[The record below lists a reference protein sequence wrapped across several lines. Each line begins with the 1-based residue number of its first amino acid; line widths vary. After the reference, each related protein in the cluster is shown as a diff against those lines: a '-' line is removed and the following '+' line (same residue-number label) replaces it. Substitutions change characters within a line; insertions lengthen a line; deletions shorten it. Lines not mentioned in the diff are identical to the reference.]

1 LPSSLPVRILILDSD
16 VASWQFIRRTLS
28 QAGYEAVAAA
38 TIAEART
45 LTLIADRG
53 AAFSLAI
60 VNVEISGGFDLATDL
75 AAAGA
80 GAKILY
86 TALVANTVVLDSIA
100 RLTPDAVMPRP
111 FSAVD
116 LLARIERLLGEAQT
130 RATSA

>member
-38 TIAEART
+38 TIAEAR
-45 LTLIADRG
+45 TLIADRG

-116 LLARIERLLGEAQT
+116 LLARIERLLGGAQT

>member
-1 LPSSLPVRILILDSD
+1 LPTTGAIRILILESD

-38 TIAEART
+38 TVAEGRSLIAES
-45 LTLIADRG
+45 G

-60 VNVEISGGFDLATDL
+60 VNIGISGGFDLATDL

-86 TALVANTVVLDSIA
+86 TAIVASSVVLDSIA

-111 FSAVD
+111 FRAED
-116 LLARIERLLGEAQT
+116 LLARVERLLGGSQT
-130 RATSA
+130 RAASA